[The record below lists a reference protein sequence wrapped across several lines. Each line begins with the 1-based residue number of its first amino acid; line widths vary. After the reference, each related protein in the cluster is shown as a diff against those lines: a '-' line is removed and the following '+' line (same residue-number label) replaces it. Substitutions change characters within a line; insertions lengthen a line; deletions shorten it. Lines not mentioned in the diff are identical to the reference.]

1 MLKCECIN
9 PEIMEALA
17 YCGHGSKILIADANY
32 PLEDKAGGRHIYLG
46 LKRGLPTATDVLE
59 TLATAVAIEKAEV
72 MIPGKY
78 DTDPDGSR
86 LVREYMKEADEP
98 EVFAPFRKITG
109 LDLYAYGRYPF
120 YKAAMGEDVSLSILT
135 GEGRTFSNILLT
147 VGCS

>member
-9 PEIMEALA
+9 PEIMESLA

-32 PLEDKAGGRHIYLG
+32 PLADKASGQRVYLG
-46 LKRGLPTATDVLE
+46 LRRGLPTATDVLE
-59 TLATAVAIEKAEV
+59 TLVTAVAIEKAEV

-78 DTDPDGSR
+78 EAEPDGSKR
-86 LVREYMKEADEP
+86 VSEYLKEAEEP
-98 EVFAPFRKITG
+98 EVFALFRKITG

-120 YKAAMGEDVSLSILT
+120 YEAASDDDVSLAILT